1 MADEINGLTVKVGIT
16 SDLFT
21 QGIGKINKSMN
32 LLRSE
37 FKASSSS
44 LNNFGSDTDKLA
56 NRQNFLNR
64 SMELQKAKIDA
75 LKQAYDK
82 SKTSTGEFSNATQT
96 AGTKLNNAIAYLNKM
111 QGELNDLDKELA
123 ESNKNLKTHSGLVS
137 KIGKDYKESFDQ
149 AKQSAGNFFDTTKR
163 MGQAITGIGAGIAAG
178 LGFTVKAAA
187 DNETQLAKMETAMQG
202 NTKAAQ
208 EYVAWAKEFGKTT
221 PFEANEVVD
230 ATIKLKSY
238 GLEAKNVLT
247 PIGNMAAG
255 MGKGLDQAIEAV
267 ADSQQGELERL
278 KEFGITKAQL
288 IDQAAKMGKGEIVN
302 AKGQITNQ
310 AALND
315 ALFALMEQR
324 FKNGMKRQSETL
336 QGQISAIKDTFSQL
350 AGDIGTALLP
360 TVKIFASF
368 IQQLA
373 DGFGKLSPQM
383 RTTIAIGG
391 ALAAGFALI
400 AGPLL
405 IIIGLLPTMAAG
417 LAILMSPITL
427 IVAGIG
433 VLIGAFVALYNNNA
447 TFRENVN
454 QTWTQIQTTI
464 STIIENLKVIFSIF
478 AQVAQQI
485 WSQHGSQ
492 IMAIINA
499 AWSNISAIVNTAL
512 NIISNILK
520 IVTGIMSGNWSQVWE
535 GMKGLLSSVWNGIIS
550 IVGSGVNLIK
560 SVISGGFGALHG
572 IVSSIFGGIKNLITS
587 PIREAAD
594 FIGTQIQRIKNFFS
608 GLSLKLPHIDLPHF
622 KINGKL
628 SLNPPSIPSIGVD
641 WYAKG
646 GIFNSPQVVG
656 VGDASSPE
664 AVVPLDKLQGF
675 INNAVQKNNNP
686 SSNGKQPMIVKI
698 VLQNGKE
705 LAEYL
710 LDDINDLQAKQ
721 ADIEGRNRGY
731 DTLQFNI

>member
-1 MADEINGLTVKVGIT
+1 MADEIQGLTVKVGLN
-16 SDLFT
+16 SQLFE
-21 QGIGKINKSMN
+21 QGISGLNKSMN
-32 LLRSE
+32 LLKSE
-37 FKASSSS
+37 FKATTSS
-44 LNNFGSDTDKLA
+44 LNSFGSDTDKIA
-56 NRQNFLNR
+56 NRQNFLAK
-64 SMELQKAKIDA
+64 SIDLQKAKIDA

-82 SKTSTGEFSNATQT
+82 SKASTGEFSNATQN
-96 AGTKLNNAIAYLNKM
+96 AGIKLNTAISYLNKM
-111 QGELNDLDKELA
+111 QGELQQLDKEM
-123 ESNKNLKTHSGLVS
+123 KTHSSIVG

-149 AKQSAGNFFDTTKR
+149 ARKSTGNFFEQTKG

-178 LGFTVKAAA
+178 LGLTVKAAA
-187 DNETQLAKMETAMQG
+187 DNETQLAKMETAFQG

-208 EYVAWAKEFGKTT
+208 EYYNWAKNFGKTT
-221 PFEANEVVD
+221 PFEAADVVD

-247 PIGNMAAG
+247 PIGDMAAG

-267 ADSQQGELERL
+267 ADTQTGELERL
-278 KEFGITKAQL
+278 KEFGITKQML

-302 AKGQITNQ
+302 TKGQITNQ

-324 FKNGMKRQSETL
+324 FKGGMERQSKTL
-336 QGQISAIKDTFSQL
+336 QGQISAIKDTFAQL
-350 AGDIGTALLP
+350 TSDIGTALLP
-360 TVKIFASF
+360 AVKIFAGF

-373 DGFGKLSPQM
+373 DGFSKLSPAM
-383 RTTIAIGG
+383 KTAIAIG
-391 ALAAGFALI
+391 AVFAAGLALI
-400 AGPLL
+400 IGPLL
-405 IIIGLLPTMAAG
+405 IIIGLLPTLAAG
-417 LAILMSPITL
+417 FAILMNPITL

-447 TFRENVN
+447 MFRDNVN

-464 STIIENLKVIFSIF
+464 GIIIENLKVIFSIF
-478 AQVAQQI
+478 VQVAQQI

-492 IMAIINA
+492 IMAIIQT
-499 AWSNISAIVNTAL
+499 AWSLISAVVKTGL

-535 GMKGLLSSVWNGIIS
+535 GMKGLLSSIWNGIGS
-550 IVGSGVNLIK
+550 IVGSGVNFVK
-560 SVISGGFGALHG
+560 AVISGGFGVLSG
-572 IVSSIFGGIKNLITS
+572 IVGNIFGGIKNLIS
-587 PIREAAD
+587 APIREAAD

-608 GLSLKLPHIDLPHF
+608 GLSLKLPHIKLPHF
-622 KINGKL
+622 NIKGKL
-628 SLNPPSIPSIGVD
+628 SLNPPSIPSVGVD

-675 INNAVQKNNNP
+675 IDNAINGNK
-686 SSNGKQPMIVKI
+686 SSNNSNSKQPII
-698 VLQNGKE
+698 LQMVMPNGKVF
-705 LAEYL
+705 AEYIFDD
-710 LDDINDLQAKQ
+710 LDELQGKKNK
-721 ADIEGRNRGY
+721 IKMRGVG
-731 DTLQFNI
+731 I